1 MQNNLKSKK
10 LIIDFKNSYK
20 KLKLNKVKNIY
31 ITSNLTSISNL
42 RLSKKDKLEITLNTL
57 KETMG
62 KDYTIFSPSSSF
74 NLINTNIKQNN

>member
-1 MQNNLKSKK
+1 MQNNLISKK

-42 RLSKKDKLEITLNTL
+42 RLSKKRQIRNYLEYSQRNNGERLHN
-57 KETMG
+57 
-62 KDYTIFSPSSSF
+62 IFSIF
-74 NLINTNIKQNN
+74 FF